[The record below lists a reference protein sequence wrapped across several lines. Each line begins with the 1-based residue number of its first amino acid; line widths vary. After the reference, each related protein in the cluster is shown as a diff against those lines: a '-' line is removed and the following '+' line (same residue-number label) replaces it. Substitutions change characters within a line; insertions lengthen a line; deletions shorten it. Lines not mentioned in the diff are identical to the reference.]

1 MRILVPLW
9 TGWNGPISCNV
20 YVCFR
25 LASFGFLIMVTIR
38 IVNQVHIK
46 TSTRS

>member
-1 MRILVPLW
+1 MDPFLVM
-9 TGWNGPISCNV
+9 CMY
-20 YVCFR
+20 YVRFR
-25 LASFGFLIMVTIR
+25 LASFGFLIMVNIR